1 MGKEEEEEEWDADME
16 ECNKDIT
23 GTGVIKQAVTKWW
36 TEWGKQTGFVW
47 RRRRRTTTT
56 TTTTVATTVATTT
69 TTQEGAEEK
78 DEEEK
83 EEWGLREG
91 EGWRRGS

>member
-1 MGKEEEEEEWDADME
+1 MGKDEEEEEWDADME

-47 RRRRRTTTT
+47 RTTTT
-56 TTTTVATTVATTT
+56 TTTATTVATTTT

>member
-1 MGKEEEEEEWDADME
+1 MGKDEEEEEWDADME

-47 RRRRRTTTT
+47 RGRRRTTTT
-56 TTTTVATTVATTT
+56 ITTTATTVATTT
-69 TTQEGAEEK
+69 TTQEGPEEK